1 MARAKASLGDGMNS
15 NKKFLVICHDA
26 DLSDLY
32 QEILQ
37 TYGFSFIDTVETVS
51 KSARFLE
58 NNVYDTVILDCKDLN
73 GELRNLKKIVKDNT
87 KLLCVT
93 SCFDDPDLSSL
104 ENAVSITKPFNI
116 DSFYKR
122 ISC

>member
-1 MARAKASLGDGMNS
+1 MNS
-15 NKKFLVICHDA
+15 NKKFLVICYDA

-58 NNVYDTVILDCKDLN
+58 NNVYDTVIIDCKDLN
-73 GELRNLKKIVKDNT
+73 GELRNLKKIVKDST
-87 KLLCVT
+87 KLLCVA
-93 SCFDDPDLSSL
+93 SYFDDPDLSSL

-116 DSFYKR
+116 DSFYKQ